1 MIKQILYNCEA
12 DCTVLIRKPQVISG
26 GVRTPC
32 TLPLDPPLYVP
43 LYEKRS
49 NKPSS
54 WACTFIGEIEQNT
67 KEEKMIQ
74 CSAPY
79 WEIENTIRFR
89 ADGLNFFPLVSFCF
103 IFNHLMPAQPFVFST
118 CFMGPYLGQG
128 PNSLYHL
135 KISHKNIFKRIDLF
149 TDTAAI
155 LNLLDLRSIM
165 GCLGGTR
172 SAYTRPFRAKRELQ
186 RIFLGK
192 KAIVITFKDSTK
204 IFFSHYKLFLGKLEE
219 KLARKARVNTDASI
233 WDRTHAPW
241 ASHNTP

>member
-1 MIKQILYNCEA
+1 MIKEILYNCEA
-12 DCTVLIRKPQVISG
+12 DSTVLIRKPQVISG

-89 ADGLNFFPLVSFCF
+89 ADGLNFFPLVSFCKGF
-103 IFNHLMPAQPFVFST
+103 YLQPPNACTTLRFFPPASW
-118 CFMGPYLGQG
+118 GL
-128 PNSLYHL
+128 
-135 KISHKNIFKRIDLF
+135 ISVKDQILF
-149 TDTAAI
+149 TI
-155 LNLLDLRSIM
+155 SKSL
-165 GCLGGTR
+165 TR
-172 SAYTRPFRAKRELQ
+172 IYLRELTFLPIRRPY
-186 RIFLGK
+186 RI
-192 KAIVITFKDSTK
+192 
-204 IFFSHYKLFLGKLEE
+204 Y
-219 KLARKARVNTDASI
+219 
-233 WDRTHAPW
+233 
-241 ASHNTP
+241 

>member
-1 MIKQILYNCEA
+1 MWTAENTYQMIKQILYNCEA

-89 ADGLNFFPLVSFCF
+89 ADSLNFFPLVSFCKGF
-103 IFNHLMPAQPFVFST
+103 YLQPPNACTTLRFFHLLHGALSRSRTKFSL
-118 CFMGPYLGQG
+118 PSQ
-128 PNSLYHL
+128 
-135 KISHKNIFKRIDLF
+135 
-149 TDTAAI
+149 
-155 LNLLDLRSIM
+155 NLSQEYI
-165 GCLGGTR
+165 
-172 SAYTRPFRAKRELQ
+172 
-186 RIFLGK
+186 
-192 KAIVITFKDSTK
+192 
-204 IFFSHYKLFLGKLEE
+204 
-219 KLARKARVNTDASI
+219 
-233 WDRTHAPW
+233 
-241 ASHNTP
+241 